1 MAAGAMRVVGDRVSC
16 GLVVGPTDL
25 AASTLDPHLRF
36 IRGDHP
42 IPGRGSE
49 RAGRAALD
57 VLSAPGAQQDGQAGF
72 ALVLLSGGAS
82 ALMAVPADGL
92 TLEDKQKTTDR
103 LLREGVPIGELNAVR
118 KHLSAVKGGW
128 LAVASSAPVVT
139 LAISDVVGDDPAVIG
154 SGPTVADTSRFVD
167 ALAIVT
173 AAGGRRAFPEAVV
186 ARLEAGARGTLSET
200 PKPGDPR
207 LARSRWTLIGGRFDA
222 MAAATLSAAE
232 RGYRTQVRNAPV
244 VGDARQAAAR
254 WLREVTGRVNQ
265 PERWC
270 LVSSGETTVKVT
282 GTGRG
287 GRNQEFALA
296 TVETL
301 AQLARPVA
309 LASVGTDGV
318 DGPTDAAGAVVRSD
332 TLSRAAAV
340 GLPPTS
346 AFLANNDSYSF
357 FSSLGDLIKTGP
369 TGTNVGDLQICL
381 IG

>member
-1 MAAGAMRVVGDRVSC
+1 MAAGAMRAIGDRVAS
-16 GLVVGPTDL
+16 GLMIGPTDP
-25 AASTLDPHLRF
+25 AASFLDPRLRF

-42 IPGRGSE
+42 VPSHGSE
-49 RAGRAALD
+49 WAGRAALEL
-57 VLSAPGAQQDGQAGF
+57 LSESSTRPHGQSGI

-82 ALMAVPADGL
+82 ALMAVPAAGL
-92 TLEDKQKTTDR
+92 TLEDKQKTTEA

-128 LAVASSAPVVT
+128 LAVASSLPVVT

-154 SGPTVADTSRFVD
+154 SGPTVADSSRFVD

-186 ARLEAGARGTLSET
+186 ARLEAGARGSVSET
-200 PKPGDPR
+200 PKAGDPR
-207 LARSRWTLIGGRFDA
+207 LARSRWTLIGGRYDA
-222 MAAATLSAAE
+222 MAAATQAAAE

-254 WLREVTGRVNQ
+254 WLHEVAQRAHEPG
-265 PERWC
+265 RWC

-296 TVETL
+296 TADGL
-301 AQLARPVA
+301 AQLERLLVVA
-309 LASVGTDGV
+309 SIGTDGV

-332 TLSRAAAV
+332 TLRRAAAA
-340 GLPPTS
+340 GLPPVS

-369 TGTNVGDLQICL
+369 TGTNVGDLQICV

>member
-1 MAAGAMRVVGDRVSC
+1 MAAGAMHAVGDRVAS
-16 GLVVGPTDL
+16 GLVIGPTDL
-25 AASTLDPHLRF
+25 AASTFDPRLRF
-36 IRGDHP
+36 VRGDHP
-42 IPGRGSE
+42 IPGLGSE

-57 VLSAPGAQQDGQAGF
+57 VLSAPGAQQDDRAGI

-128 LAVASSAPVVT
+128 LAVASSVPVVT

-173 AAGGRRAFPEAVV
+173 AAGGRRTFPEAVV
-186 ARLEAGARGTLSET
+186 ARLEAGARGSLGET

-222 MAAATLSAAE
+222 MAAATLAATE
-232 RGYRTQVRNAPV
+232 RGYRTRVRNAPV
-244 VGDARQAAAR
+244 VGDARDAAAG

-270 LVSSGETTVKVT
+270 LVSSGETTVKVR
-282 GTGRG
+282 GSGRG

-296 TVETL
+296 TVDTL
-301 AQLARPVA
+301 AQLSRPVA

-332 TLSRAAAV
+332 TLSRAASA
-340 GLPPTS
+340 GLPPTA

>member
-1 MAAGAMRVVGDRVSC
+1 MAAGAMRAIGDRVAS
-16 GLVVGPTDL
+16 GLVIGPTDL
-25 AASTLDPHLRF
+25 EAPPLDARWRF

-42 IPGRGSE
+42 VPGLGSE
-49 RAGRAALD
+49 RAGRAALEL
-57 VLSAPGAQQDGQAGF
+57 LSESGTRPGGQSGI

-82 ALMAVPADGL
+82 ALMAVPAAGL
-92 TLEDKQKTTDR
+92 TLEDKQKTTEA

-128 LAVASSAPVVT
+128 LAAASSLPVVT

-154 SGPTVADTSRFVD
+154 SGPTVADSSRFVD

-186 ARLEAGARGTLSET
+186 ARLEAGARGSVNET

-207 LARSRWTLIGGRFDA
+207 LARSRWTLIGGRYDA
-222 MAAATLSAAE
+222 MAAATQAAAE

-244 VGDARQAAAR
+244 VGEARRAAAG
-254 WLREVTGRVNQ
+254 WLQEVTYRVNQ
-265 PERWC
+265 PGRWC
-270 LVSSGETTVKVT
+270 LVSSGETTVRVT
-282 GTGRG
+282 GTGQG

-296 TVETL
+296 AADGL
-301 AQLARPVA
+301 AQLERPVVV
-309 LASVGTDGV
+309 ASVGTDGV

-332 TLSRAAAV
+332 TLSRAAAA
-340 GLPPTS
+340 GLPPVS
-346 AFLANNDSYSF
+346 AFLANNDSYNF
-357 FSSLGDLIKTGP
+357 FSRLGDLIKTGP
-369 TGTNVGDLQICL
+369 TGTNVGDLQICV